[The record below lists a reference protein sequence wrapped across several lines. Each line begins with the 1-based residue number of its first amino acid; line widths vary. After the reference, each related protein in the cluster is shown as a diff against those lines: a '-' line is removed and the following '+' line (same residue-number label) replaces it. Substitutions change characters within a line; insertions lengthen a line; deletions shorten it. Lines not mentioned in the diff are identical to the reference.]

1 MWASNYELIRHI
13 YSELLFCKESIKQVS
28 EDSFYKNEILKRA
41 VVRSIEIIG
50 EASKKLNP
58 DFKMEHVHIPW
69 KKMAGMR
76 DVLVHDYMG
85 VDYELVWE
93 VVSRHLPEMESAIQ
107 DLLPKE

>member
-13 YSELLFCKESIKQVS
+13 QSELQFCRESIKHVS
-28 EDSFYKNEILKRA
+28 EDSFYQNEILKRA
-41 VVRSIEIIG
+41 IVRSIEIIG

-58 DFKMEHVHIPW
+58 DFKIEHAHIPW

-76 DVLVHDYMG
+76 DVLIHDYMG

-93 VVSRHLPEMESAIQ
+93 VVFRHLPEMESAIQ